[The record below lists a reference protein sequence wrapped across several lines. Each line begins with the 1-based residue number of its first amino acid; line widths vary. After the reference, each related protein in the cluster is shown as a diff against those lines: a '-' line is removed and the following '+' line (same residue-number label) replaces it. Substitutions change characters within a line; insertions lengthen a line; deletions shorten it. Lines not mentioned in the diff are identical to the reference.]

1 MKDLKHPETLLPR
14 YLNEHQVADIVGL
27 SVKTLR
33 RMRQERRGPAYS
45 KVGRLV
51 RYSDQIVADW
61 MDSQRIE
68 SSKLD

>member
-14 YLNEHQVADIVGL
+14 YLNEHQVTDIVGL

-51 RYSDQIVADW
+51 RYSDQVIADW
-61 MDSQRIE
+61 LE
-68 SSKLD
+68 SMSIHHG